1 MVLTTR
7 RLTLVPIT
15 LPMVEAIFANDRRT
29 AEQLAGAKL
38 PAAWPGRA
46 LIERAFTA
54 DLEAIRRDPGKR
66 LWGDR
71 LMLTRE
77 PEPRVVGSVVFHGFP
92 EDGVAEVGYGVEAD
106 SQGQGL
112 ATEAT
117 ATCVDWALSQP
128 GIQAVTA
135 STFPW
140 HYASLRVIARI
151 GMHRIGSREHD
162 LLGELWVFERRGTRT
177 LSGVHP
183 VASPPSLLE
192 KACPLY
198 FSGISGGPTCP
209 TYSIA

>member
-7 RLTLVPIT
+7 RLDLVPIT
-15 LPMVEAIFANDRRT
+15 LPMVEAIFANDRRA
-29 AEQLAGAKL
+29 AEQLAGARL

-54 DLEAIRRDPGKR
+54 DLGAIRSDPARR

-77 PEPRVVGSVVFHGFP
+77 PEPRVVGSVIFHGHP
-92 EDGVAEVGYGVEAD
+92 DDGVAEVGYGVEAD

-117 ATCVDWALSQP
+117 AACVDWALAQP
-128 GIQAVTA
+128 GIQSVTA

-140 HYASLRVIARI
+140 HHASLRVIARV
-151 GMHRIGSREHD
+151 GMRRVGSREHD
-162 LLGELWVFERRGTRT
+162 LLGEIWVFERRA
-177 LSGVHP
+177 SKAHP
-183 VASPPSLLE
+183 EVSLAASL
-192 KACPLY
+192 
-198 FSGISGGPTCP
+198 
-209 TYSIA
+209 